1 VDGPSVSMPQLLVDA
16 TRLEGDDRLVARSV
30 RPSRVVAAAGMGM
43 VNTSILGRSTQGAA
57 PTGIEAGAPE
67 RHFLRAIQIRQQ
79 HNIVTPGSTNLVY
92 GLTWQNSPWFA
103 ATSSSGHACTSGSM
117 HSHPSLSALSARA
130 RGWKRMSL

>member
-16 TRLEGDDRLVARSV
+16 TRLEGDDRLVVRSV

-67 RHFLRAIQIRQQ
+67 LHFLRAIQIRQQ
-79 HNIVTPGSTNLVY
+79 HNIVTPGSTNHS
-92 GLTWQNSPWFA
+92 QA
-103 ATSSSGHACTSGSM
+103 AASTDQIVWSKQSNT
-117 HSHPSLSALSARA
+117 LIALLNKQQQGGKIRMATTTRV
-130 RGWKRMSL
+130 WK